1 MTKVENSKAISDF
14 LVIQDE
20 VVRESAPFCIY
31 EIIQN
36 LGNEFIC
43 EKPKKKTKFDSH
55 SSAVHLK
62 SQSHSQVTPLLSSSC
77 LAFLLHHHLSSFE
90 IAFICEITMISAAR
104 SLSTNIIV
112 QENEIEPTAC
122 EDKKSGKGII
132 LLFIFM
138 FFSSSL
144 PPPSS
149 SFTYIFSIDII

>member
-1 MTKVENSKAISDF
+1 
-14 LVIQDE
+14 DE

-122 EDKKSGKGII
+122 EDKKSVPD
-132 LLFIFM
+132 LLGPVTVLLALVVVVVPL
-138 FFSSSL
+138 S
-144 PPPSS
+144 
-149 SFTYIFSIDII
+149 